1 MLDNSRDF
9 IGMPPA
15 SNATPNGDKLSDTH
29 MADPRGNVVDN
40 SSGINLA
47 DGREGGK
54 PIFPTRGATGHSFNM
69 YSKPS
74 FLCH

>member
-1 MLDNSRDF
+1 MSNPSDF

-15 SNATPNGDKLSDTH
+15 SNFTVDGDKLTNTNRANPLGDK
-29 MADPRGNVVDN
+29 VDN
-40 SSGINLA
+40 SAGENLA

-54 PIFPTRGATGHSFNM
+54 PINPVRQASGHSFNM